1 MKKVLILTGSY
12 WSGHNR
18 AAKVLEKQIISEWN
32 QAIVLDIVDFFND
45 NSLNSGNFTKSFY
58 EDFCDKYKKVWEM
71 TFNIFDDNLVKRFIY
86 GIKYP
91 FLQSKFDDF
100 VNVFQP
106 DSVISVFPFWQWF
119 IKHYIKNYWKNFT
132 TWVFI
137 TDSIKI
143 HSIWYLN
150 KDYIDY
156 YFVIDNF
163 TKTEFIKK
171 FEHNKD
177 NVIVSFFPLEKEFY
191 QNRKKIE
198 IKNILFLLTSQTEEF
213 ALDLLEIL
221 KNREDLNILIA
232 WWRNKNLL
240 SYVSIF
246 YEDVKNFSFYEFY
259 NIKENIKNIDLII
272 SKPGWAIISECVAN
286 DIPVIV
292 PSFIAGQE
300 EWNKLLVEKAEI
312 GFFETNREKIN
323 FSLKY
328 INFDKFLPNFAKMK
342 NINST
347 DIILDK
353 LLK

>member
-12 WSGHNR
+12 WAGHNR
-18 AAKVLEKQIISEWN
+18 AAKVLEEQIMREWN

-71 TFNIFDDNLVKRFIY
+71 TFNIFDDNTVKRFIY

-100 VNVFQP
+100 INSFEP
-106 DSVISVFPFWQWF
+106 DSVISVFPFWQGF
-119 IKHYIKNYWKNFT
+119 IKHYIKKNGKNFK

-137 TDSIKI
+137 TDAIKI

-156 YFVIDNF
+156 YFVIDEF
-163 TKTEFIKK
+163 TKEEFIKK

-177 NVIVSFFPLEKEFY
+177 NVIVSFFPFEKEIY
-191 QNRKKIE
+191 HTREKIE
-198 IKNILFLLTSQTEEF
+198 IKNIIFLLTSQTEDF
-213 ALDLLEIL
+213 VLDLLEIL
-221 KNREDLNILIA
+221 KNRKDLHINIVG
-232 WWRNKNLL
+232 WRNKSLFE
-240 SYVSIF
+240 YVSIF
-246 YEDVKNFSFYEFY
+246 YEDVDNFSFYDFY
-259 NIKENIKNIDLII
+259 NIRENLKNIDLII
-272 SKPGWAIISECVAN
+272 SKPGWAIICECIASDV
-286 DIPVIV
+286 PVII

-300 EWNKLLVEKAEI
+300 EWNKLFVQAAEI
-312 GFFETNREKIN
+312 GIFETDPLKID
-323 FSLKY
+323 FALKY
-328 INFDKFLPNFAKMK
+328 TNFDKFLPNFAKIK

-347 DIILDK
+347 QIILDK
-353 LLK
+353 LL